1 MMASQSSPAI
11 EEGAAPPKPRF
22 VERML
27 SGFGHASDPPLRPVH
42 GLRPLGAA
50 YQALAES
57 KARPGATYR
66 LPGAAAAVRVQAD
79 SPAIDVMTDLTRV
92 GAVCTRALATVREAH
107 DAMIAHRIRALFVL
121 SGDGGV
127 QGIITATDVL
137 GEKPVL
143 RAQQRGVRHDDVLVR
158 DVMTPAEML
167 ETMDLQD
174 VLRARV
180 GDIVASLRRTGR
192 QHALVIDTASE
203 AASPVRT
210 IRGIFS
216 VTQIARQLGF
226 APQPGHDVPRTF
238 AEIEAAIG
246 A

>member
-1 MMASQSSPAI
+1 MANQPSPAM
-11 EEGAAPPKPRF
+11 EDDAAPPRTQF
-22 VERML
+22 VERMF
-27 SGFGHASDPPLRPVH
+27 SGFGHASDRPMRPAS

-66 LPGAAAAVRVQAD
+66 LPAVTEAARVQAD
-79 SPAIDVMTDLTRV
+79 SPAIDVMTDLTHV
-92 GAVCTRALATVREAH
+92 GAVCTRALATIREAQE
-107 DAMIAHRIRALFVL
+107 AMIAHRVRALFVL
-121 SGDGGV
+121 GPDGDV
-127 QGIITATDVL
+127 QGIITATDLL

-143 RAQQRGVRHDDVLVR
+143 RAQQRGVTHDDVLVR
-158 DVMTPAEML
+158 DVMTPADLL

-192 QHALVIDTASE
+192 QHALVIEAAID

-216 VTQIARQLGF
+216 LTQIARQLGV
-226 APQPGHDVPRTF
+226 ALHPGHDVPRTF
-238 AEIEAAIG
+238 AEMEAAIG